1 MTTFVVRRLL
11 LSIPV
16 LLLVSVAVFV
26 LIHVVPGD
34 PGRSILGPE
43 ATREQVEAFDHAHGL
58 DRPLAIQYLDWLAG
72 AARGDLGRSLVDG
85 TPVSKLIAE
94 RLPATVE
101 LAIGSLLLAILV
113 ALPTGILAAARRATP
128 MDYGGTI
135 LALAGLSMP
144 QFWLGILLI
153 MYFAVRLHWLPASGY
168 VPIWED
174 PGKNL
179 EAMVLPIVVTGLRE
193 SAVTMRLIRSSLL
206 EVLGQDYVRT
216 AFAKGLGEWRVVLGH
231 AVRNALIPVLTVSGL
246 QLAGLLGGLVITETI
261 FVIPGFGRLIL
272 DSILNRDFVTLQ
284 GAVLVAAVAVV
295 VVNFCVDV
303 LYAVVDPRIKLGAK
317 GAQG

>member
-43 ATREQVEAFDHAHGL
+43 ATREQVEAFDRAHGL

-174 PGKNL
+174 PAKNL